1 MARATLAP
9 PSRTGLLARPEL
21 EAAVRRPAPHGW
33 LPWLGRFVR
42 RKPLGAIGGTIV
54 LALLLVALLAPL
66 LAPYEYDAGI
76 GADRLQ
82 GPSPS
87 HWFGTDAN
95 GRDMLS
101 RIIWGARV
109 SITVGFGAVGLS
121 VLLAM
126 SVGVL
131 SAYFGGAFDL
141 FVQRLVDV
149 WISFP
154 AVVLLVSLVAVI
166 GPGLWS
172 VTFALGVLLAPGT
185 SRVIRGAVIGMRH
198 LPYMEAARCLG
209 AGHARVIA
217 RHVLPN
223 VFAPVV
229 VLATVQLGTAI
240 LAESTLS
247 FLGYGVPPPFP
258 AWGAMLSGTGRMFML
273 QSPWLS
279 IWPGLAISAAVF
291 GFNMLG
297 DALRDELDP
306 RLRGR

>member
-1 MARATLAP
+1 MATLAP
-9 PSRTGLLARPEL
+9 PSETGLLTRPEGL
-21 EAAVRRPAPHGW
+21 QTPLRRPAARTAAVW
-33 LPWLGRFVR
+33 VRRFVT
-42 RKPLGAIGGTIV
+42 RKPLGAIGAGIV
-54 LALLLVALLAPL
+54 LLLLFVALFAPVL
-66 LAPYEYDAGI
+66 SPYEYDVGV

-82 GPSPS
+82 GPSWTHP
-87 HWFGTDAN
+87 FGTDAN
-95 GRDMLS
+95 GRDMFS
-101 RIIWGARV
+101 RIVWGARV

-121 VLLAM
+121 ALLA
-126 SVGVL
+126 VTIGVL
-131 SAYFGGAFDL
+131 SAYLGGWFDL
-141 FVQRLVDV
+141 LVQRLVDI

-154 AVVLLVSLVAVI
+154 AVVLLISLIAVI

-172 VTFALGVLLAPGT
+172 VTFVLGILLAPGT
-185 SRVIRGAVIGMRH
+185 SRVIRGAVIGVRH

-209 AGHARVIA
+209 AGHGRIIA
-217 RHVLPN
+217 RHILPN
-223 VFAPVV
+223 VFAPVI
-229 VLATVQLGTAI
+229 VLSTVQLGAAI

-247 FLGYGVPPPFP
+247 FLGYGIPPPFP
-258 AWGAMLSGTGRMFML
+258 AWGAMLSGTGRAFML